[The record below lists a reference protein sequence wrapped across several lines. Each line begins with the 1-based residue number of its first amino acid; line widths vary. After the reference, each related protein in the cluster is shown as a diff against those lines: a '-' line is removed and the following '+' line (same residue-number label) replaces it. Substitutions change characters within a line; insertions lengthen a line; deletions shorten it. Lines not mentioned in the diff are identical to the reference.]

1 MIAEVRKPARRQ
13 AFASTRYVCASFRLS
28 RRSRRSPWLG
38 RQPQLTIR
46 GARRWAWTR
55 MCSNS
60 RCCGIRRCFFLAM
73 VMLLDCDAAQAIVP
87 QQNLERLA
95 QRADRLGVW
104 LRPECEREDRSLLR
118 GGLGGAGGCHGD
130 RGADRAPARTAG
142 AEAWPVLAVR
152 RDRGVERVFEP
163 DAPDRLLQRGV
174 VFRRAGSREIR
185 GLAWRFLRC
194 YQRARRCFPGRMGRS
209 NKREAPPRPGRRL
222 FHFRFGFAWGP
233 ECVGLGGRKA

>member
-1 MIAEVRKPARRQ
+1 MISNVGENTTPSRVLTCSSLARCTYGNLPECFPRLRSNSSCRRSIAFHSVAAVELNSRATPLSPASLTRRRKIECAIPCVEFQQWVTADTSAFTYAHDECSMSICAAAGYRAVAFRLAGIRPAILMIAEVRKPARRQ

-55 MCSNS
+55 ICSNS

-95 QRADRLGVW
+95 QRADRLDLW

-118 GGLGGAGGCHGD
+118 
-130 RGADRAPARTAG
+130 
-142 AEAWPVLAVR
+142 
-152 RDRGVERVFEP
+152 
-163 DAPDRLLQRGV
+163 
-174 VFRRAGSREIR
+174 
-185 GLAWRFLRC
+185 
-194 YQRARRCFPGRMGRS
+194 
-209 NKREAPPRPGRRL
+209 
-222 FHFRFGFAWGP
+222 
-233 ECVGLGGRKA
+233 